1 MEEPGNNIPETIT
14 STQRSKNSIRRE
26 KRMNASISESQ
37 ITQEEPPIQETRPKI
52 YNLEGDENMRL
63 NQNKY
68 IKKYN
73 NLYFKFKHCKYDHLK
88 YKKSDINFHSIYT
101 NLKEEMHI
109 IGYVTLVDQVS
120 DVLNSPAD
128 TFLASFIKDFFTG
141 YLPIH
146 TYENQIDEINKICN
160 ITIKPPLI
168 DFVYDTMQF
177 YITKD
182 NLYYIYKYW
191 AATTK
196 FPLDETPI
204 IIKKNLFH
212 KCFTTYGKYMP
223 GFQSCSHK
231 HKDIMYEY
239 YILPLYGIEEN
250 YILDIGR
257 VEK

>member
-1 MEEPGNNIPETIT
+1 MEEKSDTNENPA

-26 KRMNASISESQ
+26 KRMKAQISTSQ
-37 ITQEEPPIQETRPKI
+37 IQEIRPKI
-52 YNLEGDENMRL
+52 YNPEGDENMRL
-63 NQNKY
+63 NQDTY

-73 NLYFKFKHCKYDHLK
+73 KLYFKFNRCKYDNIK

-101 NLKEEMHI
+101 KIKEEMHI
-109 IGYVTLVDQVS
+109 IGYVTLVDRVS

-128 TFLASFIKDFFTG
+128 EFLASFIKDFFTG

-146 TYENQIDEINKICN
+146 IYETQIDEINKICN

-168 DFVYDTMQF
+168 DFANNIMLF
-177 YITKD
+177 YITRD
-182 NLYYIYKYW
+182 NLYYIYQYW
-191 AATTK
+191 IATTK
-196 FPLDETPI
+196 FPLDEKPN

-212 KCFTTYGKYMP
+212 KCFTLYGKYMP

-239 YILPLYGIEEN
+239 YILPLYGIAEN
-250 YILDIGR
+250 YILDMMR